1 MKNILVLF
9 TLALLIS
16 SQPNAQ
22 DSTWFEDVTSQVG
35 LSGVRGNCI
44 YVADVNND
52 DYPDLITITG
62 KSYTTNRKAMR
73 LYLNLQHPDSTNPS
87 ARIFVDFTDSS
98 GINANP
104 DTSDTGRT
112 VMVAVLADIDNDG
125 DVDLITQT
133 YYHRI
138 DVTPD
143 FGDRGEV
150 LLNDG
155 EGHFTIVPDNGIHDL
170 GWLNTVALTC
180 LDYDLDGNIDL
191 YIATFFDD
199 YTNDIFMKDY
209 LEIGRA
215 SCRERV

>member
-1 MKNILVLF
+1 MKSSCF
-9 TLALLIS
+9 TLMLAFFISNLIF
-16 SQPNAQ
+16 AQ
-22 DSTWFEDVTSQVG
+22 DPTWFEDVTSEVG

-73 LYLNLQHPDSTNPS
+73 LYLNLQHPDSANPS

-125 DVDLITQT
+125 DVDLIT
-133 YYHRI
+133 
-138 DVTPD
+138 
-143 FGDRGEV
+143 
-150 LLNDG
+150 
-155 EGHFTIVPDNGIHDL
+155 
-170 GWLNTVALTC
+170 
-180 LDYDLDGNIDL
+180 
-191 YIATFFDD
+191 
-199 YTNDIFMKDY
+199 
-209 LEIGRA
+209 
-215 SCRERV
+215 